1 MTEEIFVYT
10 KCPICR
16 KPLSFSV
23 GGMMCEDGDKF
34 DPHSK
39 IMWEMMD
46 EEPDREMIREE
57 YRAMSRKQ
65 RAETGKKSADEY
77 AASALKIE
85 NSYFIRCEFCHNY
98 VAHYIVSE

>member
-1 MTEEIFVYT
+1 MTKEIGIYT

-16 KPLSFSV
+16 KPLSFYV
-23 GGMMCEDGDKF
+23 CGIMCEDGDKF

-46 EEPDREMIREE
+46 DTDRGMFSDE
-57 YRAMSRKQ
+57 YRAMSKKQ
-65 RAETGKKSADEY
+65 RAETGKKSTDEY
-77 AASALKIE
+77 AASQLKIE
-85 NSYFIRCEFCHNY
+85 NSYFIRCEYCQNY